1 MNSSSKNLPK
11 GIKLLDLELKKLKEL
26 NYSKKVQNVVSKSAL
41 YNENFRVI
49 DYDIYSIGYKFKK
62 GILEDVYIFSLA
74 GFFLSSMFV
83 LLYAG
88 YKRHFVY

>member
-1 MNSSSKNLPK
+1 MDPDNLEFLSDK
-11 GIKLLDLELKKLKEL
+11 KQKIDFQNDIKIGI
-26 NYSKKVQNVVSKSAL
+26 NNKSD
-41 YNENFRVI
+41 EEKIIVI